1 MGDPF
6 GDEYKNQMKSVREE
20 QLILLEKFHELAVKL
35 DSKKKILKRK
45 RRWVT
50 IVYAT
55 AAMSFLAVEICLF
68 IVIPP
73 LGLYTALGVATG
85 LNYVIG
91 TVGVLVHK
99 VLKKR
104 EKDLDKQKEVVNKMK
119 DNTNVNIQAT
129 NTIHSLVEKL
139 INSLSLILGSV
150 ERAVVKKEEEA
161 VKPVMDLIRDEVDTF
176 ATAIKEVG
184 EAVAT
189 CSTCISSSIKSMAA
203 VGLVSQLLSKYSSSD
218 KNGTNEPNLISYTTA
233 CEEDPELKSFGSS
246 LDQRFSKLNR
256 SLTTGVKTE
265 NFSLHAVKS
274 VCGFLVE
281 MNQNLVENI
290 IANVDLLKNEELRSL
305 VDLYYESS
313 TSTLDLFNTVGN
325 CTNKAK
331 LSILIIRIA
340 IQQFEKESMDTEI
353 GRNKKKYAE
362 TLEELNKV
370 KARGDPFGDEFK
382 DQLKSV
388 RAEHLK
394 ILEKVHEQVMKL
406 DKQQGK
412 LKRRRRLTTIF
423 FSTMVL
429 SFLAVEICSNIVG
442 VPPLVQGLYLNEMM
456 KNREKD
462 LDRQKEV
469 VNIMEKNTNVNIQWT
484 NTINSLVEKLTTS
497 LSLILG
503 SMELAVVKREEEAA
517 KPLVEAILKEVDAFA
532 STIQEAEI
540 CSNIVG
546 VPPLVQG
553 TAFGLNLLMTPL
565 GLYLNEMMKNR
576 EKDLDRQKEVV
587 NIMEK
592 NTNVNIQWTN
602 TINSLVEKLT
612 TSLSLILGSM
622 ELAVVK
628 REEEAAK
635 PLVEAILKEVDAFAS
650 TIQEAGEAVAKCI
663 SCVASGKL
671 QVLEHITN
679 SMSL

>member
-1 MGDPF
+1 
-6 GDEYKNQMKSVREE
+6 
-20 QLILLEKFHELAVKL
+20 
-35 DSKKKILKRK
+35 
-45 RRWVT
+45 
-50 IVYAT
+50 
-55 AAMSFLAVEICLF
+55 
-68 IVIPP
+68 
-73 LGLYTALGVATG
+73 
-85 LNYVIG
+85 
-91 TVGVLVHK
+91 
-99 VLKKR
+99 
-104 EKDLDKQKEVVNKMK
+104 
-119 DNTNVNIQAT
+119 
-129 NTIHSLVEKL
+129 
-139 INSLSLILGSV
+139 
-150 ERAVVKKEEEA
+150 
-161 VKPVMDLIRDEVDTF
+161 
-176 ATAIKEVG
+176 
-184 EAVAT
+184 
-189 CSTCISSSIKSMAA
+189 MAA

-406 DKQQGK
+406 DKQQG
-412 LKRRRRLTTIF
+412 
-423 FSTMVL
+423 
-429 SFLAVEICSNIVG
+429 
-442 VPPLVQGLYLNEMM
+442 
-456 KNREKD
+456 
-462 LDRQKEV
+462 
-469 VNIMEKNTNVNIQWT
+469 
-484 NTINSLVEKLTTS
+484 
-497 LSLILG
+497 
-503 SMELAVVKREEEAA
+503 
-517 KPLVEAILKEVDAFA
+517 
-532 STIQEAEI
+532 
-540 CSNIVG
+540 

>member
-1 MGDPF
+1 
-6 GDEYKNQMKSVREE
+6 
-20 QLILLEKFHELAVKL
+20 
-35 DSKKKILKRK
+35 
-45 RRWVT
+45 
-50 IVYAT
+50 
-55 AAMSFLAVEICLF
+55 
-68 IVIPP
+68 
-73 LGLYTALGVATG
+73 
-85 LNYVIG
+85 
-91 TVGVLVHK
+91 
-99 VLKKR
+99 
-104 EKDLDKQKEVVNKMK
+104 
-119 DNTNVNIQAT
+119 
-129 NTIHSLVEKL
+129 
-139 INSLSLILGSV
+139 
-150 ERAVVKKEEEA
+150 
-161 VKPVMDLIRDEVDTF
+161 
-176 ATAIKEVG
+176 
-184 EAVAT
+184 
-189 CSTCISSSIKSMAA
+189 MAA

-442 VPPLVQGLYLNEMM
+442 VPPLVQG
-456 KNREKD
+456 
-462 LDRQKEV
+462 
-469 VNIMEKNTNVNIQWT
+469 
-484 NTINSLVEKLTTS
+484 
-497 LSLILG
+497 
-503 SMELAVVKREEEAA
+503 
-517 KPLVEAILKEVDAFA
+517 
-532 STIQEAEI
+532 
-540 CSNIVG
+540 
-546 VPPLVQG
+546 